1 MRIFKGLE
9 NIHSVIDKHQ
19 AEWLREQGEESE
31 RPQRLSVEE
40 RIRRSFAETNGTGRF
55 SADRFMGGHG
65 VKAKEPEPELHEQEL
80 QSKSQSEPSIEIV
93 NVIPQ
98 KDENHSWLYNE
109 VLKAIN
115 AAIGDRK
122 NTKVIAIFV
131 PVVQNGKEFESLPV
145 DETITIN
152 TAIEESPEEA
162 HEPEIEFEPLPVQE
176 HEETEEE
183 NESENE
189 SESEIITEEPQE
201 ELNLESV
208 PVIEIAEPEF
218 PEEIESE
225 LPAMGEEFN
234 LLPEGQDE
242 PDPELA
248 GAYQTIEEKLDENLQ
263 ESEPEFE
270 SELEIESE
278 HTEHEDLHDEPSELP
293 VIDASDTSD
302 DVSEADDV
310 MTISEGEPLVYEELE
325 LPDPLDDDDI
335 VFDDSVFEDSL
346 NDEDKPDKSDEEDEA
361 DKETI
366 IIEDKENEAEHNILK
381 KHE

>member
-19 AEWLREQGEESE
+19 AEWLREHGEESE
-31 RPQRLSVEE
+31 RPERVSVEE

-55 SADRFMGGHG
+55 SADRFMGGHAAESHR
-65 VKAKEPEPELHEQEL
+65 VKAKEPEPEL
-80 QSKSQSEPSIEIV
+80 QSEPQIEPSVEIV

-145 DETITIN
+145 DETVTIN
-152 TAIEESPEEA
+152 TAGEKLPESEPDPLETEA
-162 HEPEIEFEPLPVQE
+162 EYEQE
-176 HEETEEE
+176 HEEEHEE
-183 NESENE
+183 
-189 SESEIITEEPQE
+189 
-201 ELNLESV
+201 
-208 PVIEIAEPEF
+208 IEIAPSPFMKEPENEHAEETLTEEIYEEPAPV
-218 PEEIESE
+218 PEEHEPAAESEQE
-225 LPAMGEEFN
+225 LPAMGEEFD
-234 LLPEGQDE
+234 LLPEGQSE
-242 PDPELA
+242 PDAELA
-248 GAYQTIEEKLDENLQ
+248 EAFQTMEEKLDDNLQ
-263 ESEPEFE
+263 EQEQEAYQP
-270 SELEIESE
+270 
-278 HTEHEDLHDEPSELP
+278 EHEETFDEPSEVP
-293 VIDASDTSD
+293 VIDKPDEPD

-366 IIEDKENEAEHNILK
+366 IIEDKENEAEP
-381 KHE
+381 